1 MIHIYY
7 NDILIG
13 ELVNNRSI
21 TIKELLELVGFN
33 EEEFKEEHGVDEI
46 DPSRFYV
53 TNKLINVYDDW
64 TWVNNRVDYEMEN
77 DTLSDIVHEYMRSNN
92 IELGR
97 IKELYNEAIRTGA
110 EKGKYLAF
118 NVWFHKFTKDDV
130 QNDY

>member
-21 TIKELLELVGFN
+21 TLEELLELVGFN

-64 TWVNNRVDYEMEN
+64 TWVNNRVDYEME
-77 DTLSDIVHEYMRSNN
+77 SDIISDAVHQYIRSNN
-92 IELGR
+92 AELDR
-97 IKELYNEAIRTGA
+97 IKELYHDAISTGA
-110 EKGKYLAF
+110 EKGKYLSF
-118 NVWFHKFTKDDV
+118 IVWFNEFTEEGV
-130 QNDY
+130 QND